1 MGYGYKVGIEDL
13 PDGRLI
19 ILAEG
24 LGVETYELEMIG
36 ITTSPKQISS
46 DLLGLD
52 NDFLGR
58 LSRITFPDSFSAWD
72 QSYRN
77 LLVTAVGKNRRGLKV

>member
-1 MGYGYKVGIEDL
+1 MAYRYKVEIEDS
-13 PDGRLI
+13 PDGSLM
-19 ILAEG
+19 LFAEG
-24 LGVETYELEMIG
+24 IGLETYELEMVG